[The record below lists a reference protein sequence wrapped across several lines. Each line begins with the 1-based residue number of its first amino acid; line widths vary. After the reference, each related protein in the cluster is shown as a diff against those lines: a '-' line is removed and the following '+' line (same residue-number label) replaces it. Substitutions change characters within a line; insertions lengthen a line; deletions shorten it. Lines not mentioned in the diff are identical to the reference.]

1 MRLYDIFALF
11 KYVEMWIKIKM
22 LSAQAEKIMRIIIY
36 GGSVNNFSEV
46 FIMDFSFNLYNAM
59 AGGGVCLSLQKI
71 LAENTAVPVVLCIG
85 SDLSV
90 GDSLGPVTGT
100 RLKERLA
107 GLNCYIYGTLAKPI
121 TAHEVKYMNEFL
133 RSTHPEVPII
143 AIDAAVGLA
152 GDIGLIKLAK
162 RGIKPGSGANK
173 KLSKVGDVSIMG
185 IVAERSMFNYSLFS
199 ATRLNLVYKMADII
213 AEGVSSYI
221 LSNLQNKNAERKK
234 FCI

>member
-1 MRLYDIFALF
+1 
-11 KYVEMWIKIKM
+11 
-22 LSAQAEKIMRIIIY
+22 MRIIIY
-36 GGSVNNFSEV
+36 GGLVNNFPEV
-46 FIMDFSFNLYNAM
+46 LKMDFSFNLYNAM
-59 AGGGVCLSLQKI
+59 ASGGVCLSLQKI
-71 LAENTAVPVVLCIG
+71 LPPESAVPVILCIG

-100 RLKERLA
+100 KLKERLA

-133 RSTHPEVPII
+133 RSTHPDSPII

-199 ATRLNLVYKMADII
+199 ATRLNLVYKMAEII

-221 LSNLQNKNAERKK
+221 LNGLQNKKSGKK
-234 FCI
+234 KILHIKKPA